1 MADHTSVRGVK
12 RRALLVS
19 ALAASAFLV
28 AASAASADTQFGGD
42 PTQAPTAGLTC
53 ESGAAPFHGAA
64 SCLWDWSGT
73 TGTDNVPFPETT
85 GGSGTVTSVTLPAMP
100 NPGPMQAVVLTGTLI
115 SSSSPTQPD
124 YYCCKVIEISPT
136 FTVPAN
142 QVTTVPLN
150 LAVSSQPT
158 PNFSI
163 PGTTGSF
170 DGMAISV
177 LSPTASLPLLYTG
190 KTLIGSGAD
199 RNQAYFPAPSQTN
212 SEYSEPT
219 DPTGYEL
226 LARFNLGA
234 TPAPAPAPA
243 PTPAPAAG
251 GGLKLNKGG
260 DVVGADG
267 KTVGLGTAT
276 NPPTATTVQT
286 LTLPTA
292 GAARAGKSKK
302 PVVLGQGKTTIP
314 SGKKAALTLTLNGKA
329 RGILKKR
336 GKLTGTL
343 TIVATNSQGES
354 QTVTKAVTVKPP
366 KKSRRSAARARR
378 ALLQVA
384 RQPHGHLSVGQLT
397 GDVGGDHRQVRL
409 QLFLRCQLAEA
420 RDHRFRQRQPKAD
433 RRTGPDFLRT
443 ARRESDDQPFVWPAA
458 GRP

>member
-1 MADHTSVRGVK
+1 MFVRASALRVK
-12 RRALLVS
+12 CRALATASVV
-19 ALAASAFLV
+19 ASAFLV
-28 AASAASADTQFGGD
+28 AAGAASADTQFGGD

-53 ESGAAPFHGAA
+53 EYGAPPYFHGAA

-124 YYCCKVIEISPT
+124 YYCCKVTEISPT

-158 PNFSI
+158 PNFSM
-163 PGTTGSF
+163 PGATGSF

-190 KTLIGSGAD
+190 KTIIGSGAD

-226 LARFNLGA
+226 LARFNLGS
-234 TPAPAPAPA
+234 TPS
-243 PTPAPAAG
+243 PTPTPTPTPTTPGPAA
-251 GGLKLNKGG
+251 KGG
-260 DVVGADG
+260 VKLGGNAFAPGADG
-267 KTVGLGTAT
+267 KTLALGKAT
-276 NPPTATTVQT
+276 NPPTASTTQT
-286 LTLPTA
+286 LTLPTGGARVLALA
-292 GAARAGKSKK
+292 GGKSKK
-302 PVVLGQGKTTIP
+302 PVVLGKGKTTVP
-314 SGKKAALTLTLNGKA
+314 SGKSAPIKLTLNSKA
-329 RGILKKR
+329 RAKLAHGHSLKA
-336 GKLTGTL
+336 TL

-354 QTVTKAVTVKPP
+354 QTVTKAVTVKPA
-366 KKSRRSAARARR
+366 KK
-378 ALLQVA
+378 
-384 RQPHGHLSVGQLT
+384 
-397 GDVGGDHRQVRL
+397 
-409 QLFLRCQLAEA
+409 
-420 RDHRFRQRQPKAD
+420 K
-433 RRTGPDFLRT
+433 
-443 ARRESDDQPFVWPAA
+443 
-458 GRP
+458 